1 VKLNQSIVH
10 RKLDSKLKIV
20 GLEVHDL
27 LFVLLFAAIMNLI
40 FGQTILGFYLVFVV
54 PAIMAAILFI
64 AKRNKPD
71 GFLVHLIRYYMNDGR
86 FSAGNKG
93 KFFKQIKVRINES
106 KFKR

>member
-1 VKLNQSIVH
+1 MKLNQSIVH

-40 FGQTILGFYLVFVV
+40 FSQTAIGFYLVFVV
-54 PAIMAAILFI
+54 PSIMATILFI

-71 GFLVHLIRYYMNDGR
+71 GFLVHAIRYFSSSGA
-86 FSAGNKG
+86 FSAGEDG
-93 KFFKQIKVRINES
+93 KHSTLKQVRINES

>member
-1 VKLNQSIVH
+1 MKLNQSIVH

-20 GLEVHDL
+20 GLEIHDL

-40 FGQTILGFYLVFVV
+40 FGQTAIGFYLVFVV
-54 PAIMAAILFI
+54 PSIMAAILFI

-71 GFLVHLIRYYMNDGR
+71 GYLVHVIKYYTNAGT
-86 FSAGNKG
+86 FSAGSKG
-93 KFFKQIKVRINES
+93 KNNNLKQVRINES

>member
-1 VKLNQSIVH
+1 MKLNQSIVH
-10 RKLDSKLKIV
+10 RKLDSKVKIV

-40 FGQTILGFYLVFVV
+40 FGQTAIGFYLVFVV

-71 GFLVHLIRYYMNDGR
+71 GFLVHAIRYYSNAGA
-86 FSAGNKG
+86 FSAGDEG
-93 KFFKQIKVRINES
+93 KNTKLKQVRINES

>member
-1 VKLNQSIVH
+1 LNLNQSIVH

-20 GLEVHDL
+20 GLEIHDL

-40 FGQTILGFYLVFVV
+40 FGQTTLGFYLVFVV
-54 PAIMAAILFI
+54 PVFMAAILFI

-71 GFLVHLIRYYMNDGR
+71 GFLVHAIKYYINSGA
-86 FSAGNKG
+86 FSAGNNSKYFNL
-93 KFFKQIKVRINES
+93 KKVRINES